1 MTSTDFHV
9 EAIDR
14 LCLVCGSIIMKNGH
28 HILLVLKEA
37 MSLTFERS
45 INLLENVTLS
55 NICHSCWTRK
65 GFVLIPAVARKC
77 ARYSEVSAISISAIR
92 RCPLLASPLLG
103 AFTVY
108 TSEVSIELRTSV
120 VETIYICLKC
130 SHMYIYS
137 D

>member
-14 LCLVCGSIIMKNGH
+14 LCFACGCIIIKNGH

-37 MSLTFERS
+37 MSRTFERS
-45 INLLENVTLS
+45 INLLENVTS
-55 NICHSCWTRK
+55 SYICHSCWTQRCPLFR
-65 GFVLIPAVARKC
+65 G
-77 ARYSEVSAISISAIR
+77 
-92 RCPLLASPLLG
+92 CPLLASPLLG
-103 AFTVY
+103 GFTVY
-108 TSEVSIELRTSV
+108 TSEVSIELQTSV